1 MYEFIAFYVF
11 AISTTVLFG
20 ITALS
25 KNVLYEFTNDM
36 VKRQKENLPTMLQY
50 MKEARECLSLA
61 SDQKSANVCMGDLS
75 VLTKNLTNSAD
86 LNIGIWTKETQ
97 NKIMDY
103 LEENILKL
111 QATMPCIKRVHN
123 IDDLSLCMQ
132 HQGVK

>member
-1 MYEFIAFYVF
+1 
-11 AISTTVLFG
+11 
-20 ITALS
+20 
-25 KNVLYEFTNDM
+25 
-36 VKRQKENLPTMLQY
+36 MLQY